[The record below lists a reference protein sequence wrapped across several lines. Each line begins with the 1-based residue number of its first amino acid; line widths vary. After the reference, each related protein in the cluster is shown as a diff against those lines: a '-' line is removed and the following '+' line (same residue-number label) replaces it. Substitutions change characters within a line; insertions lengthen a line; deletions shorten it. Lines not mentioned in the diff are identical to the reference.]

1 MVLIGKKIGCKVCWE
16 GKWVDLER
24 VWRGTVDR
32 IKMYCRLFLKN
43 RYKYKID
50 KVEKACG
57 GVDRF
62 EECYG
67 RK

>member
-1 MVLIGKKIGCKVCWE
+1 M
-16 GKWVDLER
+16 DLER

-32 IKMYCRLFLKN
+32 IKMHCRPFSKN

-57 GVDRF
+57 GVDRS